1 MIPENDRAMLL
12 IAPMSSPSSRAF
24 DVPTTWLAV
33 PIATPWATRLLTAN
47 IFIMRGARMF
57 PATPVKRR
65 AVTVIER
72 IPPSV
77 SDIATAIGV
86 VTLLGMSDDVSVSSI
101 PRALH
106 MRSIVTREAMLPAK
120 VPAAIDARWCSTS
133 FLSL

>member
-1 MIPENDRAMLL
+1 MYVGSGCTFTMLGGS
-12 IAPMSSPSSRAF
+12 ITDNGAINGGGVYVSI
-24 DVPTTWLAV
+24 DG
-33 PIATPWATRLLTAN
+33 

-106 MRSIVTREAMLPAK
+106 MRNIVTRDAMLPAM
-120 VPAAIDARWCSTS
+120 VPAAIDARWCRTS